1 MNNLPLFCATIEATT
16 NGIYLSP
23 EFKNKGPKDRNS
35 MEKYVLAYSTN

>member
-1 MNNLPLFCATIEATT
+1 MA
-16 NGIYLSP
+16 YLCNHVGKRFSP